1 MESKPKYIEEKR
13 YELDDEFL
21 VNIRSFGRAKALRI
35 GTFLDK
41 TIHQIDDVSGEL
53 QIFGGVIDD
62 LDDGPFFFEIELY
75 KDEESLV
82 TLFDINQID
91 GDEYLDLINSN
102 SYLNERMDINSG
114 NC

>member
-1 MESKPKYIEEKR
+1 MSWTM
-13 YELDDEFL
+13 
-21 VNIRSFGRAKALRI
+21 
-35 GTFLDK
+35 TFLK
-41 TIHQIDDVSGEL
+41 TSEALGGSRLCALEHFLTKPSIKIDDVSGEL

-91 GDEYLDLINSN
+91 GDEYLDFINSN

-114 NC
+114 DC

>member
-21 VNIRSFGRAKALRI
+21 INIRSFGRAKALRI
-35 GTFLDK
+35 GAFLDK
-41 TIHQIDDVSGEL
+41 TIHQVDDVSGEL

-62 LDDGPFFFEIELY
+62 LNDGPFYFEIELY

-82 TLFDINQID
+82 TLFDINEID

-102 SYLNERMDINSG
+102 AYLNERMDINSG
-114 NC
+114 DC

>member
-21 VNIRSFGRAKALRI
+21 MNIRSFGRAKALRI

>member
-1 MESKPKYIEEKR
+1 MESKQKYIEDRR
-13 YELDDEFL
+13 YELDDDFL
-21 VNIRSFGRAKALRI
+21 MNIRSFGRAKALRI

-114 NC
+114 DC

>member
-1 MESKPKYIEEKR
+1 MESKQKYIEEKR

-21 VNIRSFGRAKALRI
+21 INIRSFGRAKALRI
-35 GTFLDK
+35 GAFLDK
-41 TIHQIDDVSGEL
+41 TIHQVDDVSGEL

-62 LDDGPFFFEIELY
+62 LDDGPFYFEIELY

-82 TLFDINQID
+82 TLFDINEID

-102 SYLNERMDINSG
+102 TYLNERMDINSG
-114 NC
+114 DC

>member
-1 MESKPKYIEEKR
+1 MESKQKYIEDRR
-13 YELDDEFL
+13 YELDDDFL
-21 VNIRSFGRAKALRI
+21 ENIRSFGRAKALRI

-62 LDDGPFFFEIELY
+62 LVDGPFFFEIELY

-82 TLFDINQID
+82 TLFDINEID
-91 GDEYLDLINSN
+91 GDEYLDFINSN
-102 SYLNERMDINSG
+102 TYLNERMDINSG
-114 NC
+114 DC